1 MSLPKIE
8 VKIRRANTPGVT
20 KAHADLRILLPN
32 GEIHLI
38 GFAIIE
44 QPGQKAFV
52 GFPQNRGRNK
62 YFPVVHASGEIEE
75 EITKS
80 ILRAYKKDDEW
91 GDE

>member
-8 VKIRRANTPGVT
+8 VSIRPTQNPGVT
-20 KAHADLRILLPN
+20 KAHADVRILLPN

-38 GFAIIE
+38 GFAIIK
-44 QPGQKAFV
+44 QPQQKAFV

-62 YFPVVHASGEIEE
+62 YFPVVQASGEIEE

-80 ILRAYKKDDEW
+80 ILRAYKADNVWEDE
-91 GDE
+91 

>member
-8 VKIRRANTPGVT
+8 VKIRPTTNPGVT
-20 KAHADLRILLPN
+20 KAHADVRILLPN

-38 GFAIIE
+38 GFAIIK
-44 QPGQKAFV
+44 QPQQKAFV

-62 YFPVVHASGEIEE
+62 YFPVVQASGEIEE

-80 ILRAYKKDDEW
+80 ILRAYKADDVWE
-91 GDE
+91 DE